1 MMGQPYDLITS
12 DEELT
17 LTSLTE
23 PPPAYE
29 PLPQVVNINREGFN
43 ASAVA
48 ACKFG
53 ALVFLSS

>member
-1 MMGQPYDLITS
+1 MTGQPDDLISS

-29 PLPQVVNINREGFN
+29 PLPQVIGINREGFN
-43 ASAVA
+43 ASAAA

-53 ALVFLSS
+53 AFVFLSS